1 MVKVHCLS
9 LCELYCHKLKNIDG
23 KKRKT
28 QCTLVTSACP
38 FDAVDIG
45 EVDSNPSH
53 VFVLHLKSIL
63 MLQNVDQPTL
73 GGVSA
78 VVEPGKLLAVIGPI
92 GAGKVRF

>member
-1 MVKVHCLS
+1 M
-9 LCELYCHKLKNIDG
+9 
-23 KKRKT
+23 
-28 QCTLVTSACP
+28 
-38 FDAVDIG
+38 
-45 EVDSNPSH
+45 
-53 VFVLHLKSIL
+53 FVLHLKSIL